1 MRVAQ
6 NVLELIGQTPVLE
19 LNRMRS
25 SNAGSVFVKLE
36 AFNPGGSIKDRPGLY
51 MIEQA
56 EKTGQLQADGILLEA
71 TSGNTGIG
79 LAMAALIK
87 GYPLVIVMPENMSE
101 ERKKIL
107 RAYGAELVLTP
118 ADQGMQGAVN
128 KAEEM
133 AARDSR
139 YYLVKQFENPA
150 NAASHKNSTAWEI
163 LEQMDQGLDAF
174 VCGIGSGGTLTGVAE
189 VLKKERP
196 NVRIVGVEPWGS
208 AVLSGREP
216 GPHKLQGIGAGF
228 IPPVLKRE
236 LVDEIIAVR
245 DEDAIKTC
253 RELARKEALLLGIS
267 SGAAV
272 YAALKLAEKMG
283 ANARILAIAP
293 DGADKYMSTE
303 LFAE

>member
-1 MRVAQ
+1 
-6 NVLELIGQTPVLE
+6 
-19 LNRMRS
+19 
-25 SNAGSVFVKLE
+25 
-36 AFNPGGSIKDRPGLY
+36 
-51 MIEQA
+51 
-56 EKTGQLQADGILLEA
+56 
-71 TSGNTGIG
+71 
-79 LAMAALIK
+79 
-87 GYPLVIVMPENMSE
+87 
-101 ERKKIL
+101 
-107 RAYGAELVLTP
+107 
-118 ADQGMQGAVN
+118 
-128 KAEEM
+128 EM